1 MMRRIKVIVLARTGQ
16 GRFRASVQERR
27 GPEWVTIWRCVH
39 MTKGYSAHQTRE
51 TAVRCAERTGLVEAP
66 R

>member
-1 MMRRIKVIVLARTGQ
+1 MTRRIKVIELARTGQ

-27 GPEWVTIWRCVH
+27 DGAWVTIWRCVH
-39 MTKGYSAHQTRE
+39 MTKGYSGHQTRE
-51 TAVRCAERTGLVEAP
+51 TAVRCAERTVSQEGV